1 MNGYSPEF
9 PLKLDYS
16 GGAYRLTKSY
26 TAMIRQNLK
35 NLLLTAPGE
44 RVMDTSFGVGLRSY
58 FFEPMTPMTYNNIT
72 ENITKQIEKY
82 MPFVEITNLNFHGG
96 DSLNGTDHVLGVTLS
111 YRVIPLQTADSLTIE
126 SSAGP
131 L

>member
-9 PLKLDYS
+9 PLKLDSS

-26 TAMIRQNLK
+26 TAMVQQNLK

-44 RVMDTSFGVGLRSY
+44 RVMDTSFGVGIRAY
-58 FFEPMTPMTYNNIT
+58 FFELMTTKTYERIT
-72 ENITKQIEKY
+72 ENISKQIEKY
-82 MPFVEITNLNFHGG
+82 MPFVEITNISFHGG
-96 DSLNGTDHVLGVTLS
+96 DSLSGTDHVLGVTLS
-111 YRVIPLQTADSLTIE
+111 YRVIPLQTTDSLTIQN
-126 SSAGP
+126 SAGP